1 MTINIELPALSKALL
16 VATAI
21 LISSSAAAAEQINA
35 SPSAQYS
42 AQYSGSD
49 LYMLNCSNCH
59 GVYGEGDGA
68 VTPDLSVVLL
78 DLRYL
83 SARSDG
89 IFPADFVR
97 EIVDGRITRSA
108 HGPHGMPVWGAEFA
122 RSEGLDEAAADRVNA
137 KIDAVVHYLE
147 STQIVD

>member
-1 MTINIELPALSKALL
+1 MMINIKLNALSRVLL
-16 VATAI
+16 TATVI
-21 LISSSAAAAEQINA
+21 LISANTAAQQHPAAPE
-35 SPSAQYS
+35 AQLS

-89 IFPADFVR
+89 RFPTEFVR
-97 EIVDGRITRSA
+97 EIVDGRATRSA
-108 HGPHGMPVWGAEFA
+108 HGPQGMPIWGAEFA
-122 RSEGLDEAAADRVNA
+122 RSEGLDDAAIDRVNA
-137 KIDAVVHYLE
+137 KISALVDYLQ
-147 STQIVD
+147 STQITD